1 MDNNFYFRTDRA
13 LLVIPPKCASTSIKQ
28 ACRIGHEWLTRAE
41 AEAANA
47 ELPTIAFARHPWE
60 RIISALYSCL
70 FTFEPFATRLQRHID
85 ADDSHVRPQARMI
98 DGLSIDRLVRFENLA
113 TEWPS
118 LMAEFGFDALPHLVK
133 RLPDRQQTW
142 QAEPFDWST
151 LLPAYQGDF
160 ALCNGWQQ

>member
-1 MDNNFYFRTDRA
+1 MDNNFYFRTERA

-28 ACRIGHEWLTRAE
+28 ACRLSGDWLTRTE
-41 AEAANA
+41 AEAANVNY
-47 ELPTIAFARHPWE
+47 TIAFVRHPWE

-70 FTFEPFATRLQRHID
+70 FTFEPFPIRLQRHID

-98 DGLSIDRLVRFENLA
+98 DGLRIDRLIRFENLA
-113 TEWPS
+113 VEWPS
-118 LMAEFGFDALPHLVK
+118 LMTEFGFDALPHLAR
-133 RLPDRQQTW
+133 RLSDRKQTW